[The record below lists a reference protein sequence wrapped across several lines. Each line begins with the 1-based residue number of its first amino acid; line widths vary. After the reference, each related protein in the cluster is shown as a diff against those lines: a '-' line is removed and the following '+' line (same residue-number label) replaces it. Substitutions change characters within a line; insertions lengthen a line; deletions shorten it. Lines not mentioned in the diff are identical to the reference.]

1 MLAAAVTQHSAVWLQ
16 ATFRPMSEHHAVDR
30 PSDAWAKHNSAPGYA
45 SFPSDIRHT
54 KTRQALAQQGNT
66 LKPTPDAFEE
76 VQVGV
81 LIGGSSSGNVY
92 RGMWRS
98 IPVCV
103 KVGLC
108 FAFPV
113 TGLESCSR
121 LLQAVLYMQMKHKL
135 CI

>member
-1 MLAAAVTQHSAVWLQ
+1 M
-16 ATFRPMSEHHAVDR
+16 DR

-54 KTRQALAQQGNT
+54 KTRQELAKQGNT

-98 IPVCV
+98 IPVSV
-103 KVGLC
+103 KVHIPPPKCVELNLQELY
-108 FAFPV
+108 FVSFV
-113 TGLESCSR
+113 V
-121 LLQAVLYMQMKHKL
+121 LLTSLTDKL
-135 CI
+135 

>member
-1 MLAAAVTQHSAVWLQ
+1 MKAALRPARTSVSVIDLQ
-16 ATFRPMSEHHAVDR
+16 PNLRPISENHAVDR

-54 KTRQALAQQGNT
+54 KTRQVLANQGNT

-103 KVGLC
+103 KVCLW
-108 FAFPV
+108 
-113 TGLESCSR
+113 S
-121 LLQAVLYMQMKHKL
+121 QA
-135 CI
+135 